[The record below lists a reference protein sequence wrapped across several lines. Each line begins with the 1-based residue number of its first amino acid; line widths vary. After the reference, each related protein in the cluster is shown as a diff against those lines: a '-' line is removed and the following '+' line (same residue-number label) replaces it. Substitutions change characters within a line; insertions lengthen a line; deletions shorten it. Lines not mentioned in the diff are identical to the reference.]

1 MLLVSNAGVKRRSL
15 NRRRIADTH
24 WNRILCADCND
35 ARLVPSRAAT
45 EWAWLF
51 VAADGC

>member
-1 MLLVSNAGVKRRSL
+1 M
-15 NRRRIADTH
+15 ADTH
-24 WNRILCADCND
+24 WDRILCANRND

-45 EWAWLF
+45 EWAGLF